1 MAIQNLLSL
10 NFLVP
15 FVAAKLDFSR
25 AIRGLRGMPRR
36 LLLVG
41 HKLPAG
47 NLAVNLLVTV
57 STESDAVLRFGEGS
71 QLVAM
76 WRAAKANADYGL
88 TIDCLAIAT
97 AGGAAAAQTTLA
109 LTNTAGPTAG
119 LLQNGEVPIY
129 IGGVRVAVP
138 VTTTDTQATVATKLI
153 NAVNALVQLP
163 VTAAATANPNE
174 VRLTCKWGGP
184 SGNDVDVRNLYFFD
198 DRMPQGLSITTPAMT
213 GGSGNADLTPMVT
226 AMAGYRATEIVCPFT
241 DSTTMALL
249 EAEMAARWA
258 ATNMQDGQVVNC
270 VRGTEGALT
279 TWFAARNSPHVHTIA
294 VTKDATN
301 PWETAAMAGARIE
314 SMALIDPAV
323 PHTGQPLAGY
333 RGPSAG
339 NHWTVDQMNN
349 LLVMGGSPL
358 AIAPDYSGSLLRMVT
373 NYDQTVTGAP
383 DRSMAELCW
392 IKTMSYYRWYHVTE
406 FQTKYSGFKVAQ
418 YQTEPI
424 VGQEIM
430 TVDLVEEIM
439 LGLYQTFID
448 AGLCQNMAFYRDT
461 LAVEIDG
468 ANGKVRIRD
477 EPVLVTQHYQTE
489 ITSFV
494 VAGAV

>member
-41 HKLPAG
+41 HKLAAG
-47 NLAVNLLVTV
+47 NLAVNTLVTV

-97 AGGAAAAQTTLA
+97 AGGAAAAQTTLV
-109 LTNTAGPTAG
+109 LTNTAGAGAG
-119 LLQNGEVPIY
+119 LLQNGEVPVY
-129 IGGVRVAVP
+129 IGGERIAVP

-153 NAVNALVQLP
+153 NAINARPALP
-163 VTAAATANPNE
+163 VTASTTASTNE
-174 VRLTCKWGGP
+174 VRLTAKWGGP
-184 SGNDVDVRNLYFFD
+184 SGNDIDVRNLYYFD
-198 DRMPQGLSITTPAMT
+198 DRMPQGLSITTPALT
-213 GGSGNADLTPMVT
+213 GGSGNPDLTPMVT

-241 DSTTMALL
+241 DSANMALL
-249 EAEMAARWA
+249 EAELNARWA
-258 ATNMQDGQVVNC
+258 ANNMQDGQVVNC

-279 TWFAARNSPHVHTIA
+279 SYFSARNSPHVHTIA

-314 SMALIDPAV
+314 SLAVLDPAR
-323 PHTGQPLAGY
+323 PHTGQQLAGY

-373 NYDQTVTGAP
+373 NYDQTVTGAA

-406 FQTKYSGFKVAQ
+406 FQTKYQGFKVAQ
-418 YQTEPI
+418 YLDAPI

-430 TVDLVEEIM
+430 TVDLVQEIM
-439 LGLYQTFID
+439 LGMYQTFID
-448 AGLCQNMAFYRDT
+448 AGLCQNMAFYQDT
-461 LAVEIDG
+461 LTVEIDG
-468 ANGKVRIRD
+468 PAGKVRVRD

-489 ITSFV
+489 ITSYV